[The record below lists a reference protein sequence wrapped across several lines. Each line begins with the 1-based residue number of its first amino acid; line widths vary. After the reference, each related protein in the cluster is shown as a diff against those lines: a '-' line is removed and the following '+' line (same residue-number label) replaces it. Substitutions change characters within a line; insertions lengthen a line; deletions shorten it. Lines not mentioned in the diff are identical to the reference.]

1 MKVTVRF
8 SDFWE
13 NSNSTIDKFLIPL
26 IESVYQSEVQVEDNS
41 KKMVDL
47 EVFSVFPSRRSFSR
61 RVLNKVS
68 NYTHETSH
76 LMDGTI
82 PINSKKSMWFS
93 GENKRAPIAN
103 RYDTYLGFEPE
114 GLLANSHYLPLWV
127 LNFDNFGKG
136 AAHGFTSAVVHQEEL
151 LRARKFDKSI
161 KNKFCCAFLGN
172 PTSFRVGILTK
183 LGEVE
188 TLGLFGSAFGNK
200 VEDKLVVSSE
210 YRFSFAFEN
219 NLYPGYVTEKLLEG
233 YLSNTV
239 PLYWGID
246 SHQFFNSK
254 AFINLN
260 DFRTLED
267 FITAVRLLNSD
278 EDLYAYTYEQPLLDK
293 IYDISGLVM
302 KLRNDL
308 L

>member
-1 MKVTVRF
+1 MRVTVRF

-13 NSNSTIDKFLIPL
+13 NSNSTIDRFLIPL
-26 IESVYQSEVQVEDNS
+26 IESVYQSEVQVEYES
-41 KKMVDL
+41 RKMVDL
-47 EVFSVFPSRRSFSR
+47 EVFSVFPSRKSFSR

-68 NYTHETSH
+68 KYTYETSR
-76 LMDGTI
+76 LMEGTI
-82 PINSKKSMWFS
+82 LANSKKSMWFS

-114 GLLANSHYLPLWV
+114 GLLPNSHYLPLWV

-136 AAHGFTSAVVHQEEL
+136 PAHGFTSTVIHQEDL
-151 LRARKFDKSI
+151 LLARKFDKSM
-161 KNKFCCAFLGN
+161 KNKFCCAFMGN
-172 PTSFRVGILTK
+172 PTSFRVGILKK

-200 VEDKLVVSSE
+200 VDDKLAVSSE

-219 NLYPGYVTEKLLEG
+219 DLYPGYVTEKLLEG
-233 YLSNTV
+233 YLSKTV
-239 PLYWGID
+239 PLYWGMD
-246 SHQFFNSK
+246 SQKFFNSK

-260 DFRTLED
+260 DFTILED
-267 FITAVRLLNSD
+267 FLSAVKVHNSD
-278 EDLYAYTYEQPLLDK
+278 EDLYAYTYEQPLLNRK
-293 IYDISGLVM
+293 YDISELVT

>member
-13 NSNSTIDKFLIPL
+13 NSNSTIDKFLVPL
-26 IESVYQSEVQVEDNS
+26 IESVYQSEVQLERDS
-41 KKMVDL
+41 RKIVDL
-47 EVFSVFPSRRSFSR
+47 EVFSVFPSRRNFSR
-61 RVLNKVS
+61 RILNKVS
-68 NYTHETSH
+68 NYTHETTR
-76 LMDGTI
+76 LMEGTV
-82 PINSKKSMWFS
+82 PAKSKKSMWFS

-136 AAHGFTSAVVHQEEL
+136 PAHGFTSTVIQQEEL
-151 LRARKFDKSI
+151 LLPRKFERSS

-172 PTSFRVGILTK
+172 PTSFRVGVLKK
-183 LGEVE
+183 LGDVE
-188 TLGLFGSAFGNK
+188 TLGLFGGAFGNK
-200 VEDKLVVSSE
+200 VEDKLLVSKE
-210 YRFSFAFEN
+210 YRFCFAFEN

-233 YLSNTV
+233 YLSNTI
-239 PLYWGID
+239 PLYWGMD
-246 SHQFFNSK
+246 SHLFFNAK
-254 AFINLN
+254 AFVNLY
-260 DFRTLED
+260 DFATLEG
-267 FITAVRLLNSD
+267 FLNAVKVLNSD
-278 EDLYAYTYEQPLLDK
+278 EDLYAHAYEQPLLNRK
-293 IYDISGLVM
+293 YDIPGLVE

>member
-1 MKVTVRF
+1 MRVTVRF
-8 SDFWE
+8 SDFWV
-13 NSNSTIDKFLIPL
+13 NSNSTIDRFLIPL
-26 IESVYQSEVQVEDNS
+26 IESVYQSEVQVEYES
-41 KKMVDL
+41 RKMVDL
-47 EVFSVFPSRRSFSR
+47 EVFSVFPSRKGFSR

-68 NYTHETSH
+68 KYTYETSR
-76 LMDGTI
+76 LMEGTI
-82 PINSKKSMWFS
+82 PANSKKSMWFS

-103 RYDTYLGFEPE
+103 QYDTYLGFEPE

-136 AAHGFTSAVVHQEEL
+136 PAHGFTSNVIHQEDL
-151 LRARKFDKSI
+151 LLARKFDKSI

-172 PTSFRVGILTK
+172 PTSFRVGILKK

-200 VEDKLVVSSE
+200 VEDKLAVSNE
-210 YRFSFAFEN
+210 YRFSFTFEN

-233 YLSNTV
+233 YVSKTV
-239 PLYWGID
+239 PLYWGMD
-246 SHQFFNSK
+246 SQLFFNSK
-254 AFINLN
+254 AFINLH
-260 DFRTLED
+260 DFTTLEK
-267 FITAVRLLNSD
+267 FLSAVKVLNTD
-278 EDLYAYTYEQPLLDK
+278 EDLYAYTYEQPLLNQK
-293 IYDISGLVM
+293 YDISELVT

>member
-13 NSNSTIDKFLIPL
+13 NSNSTIDRFLIPL
-26 IESVYQSEVQVEDNS
+26 IESVYQSEVQVEYDS
-41 KKMVDL
+41 KKTVDL
-47 EVFSVFPSRRSFSR
+47 EVFSVFPSRRSVSR
-61 RVLNKVS
+61 RVLNRVS
-68 NYTHETSH
+68 NYTHETSR
-76 LMDGTI
+76 LMEGTI
-82 PINSKKSMWFS
+82 PAKSKKSMWFS

-136 AAHGFTSAVVHQEEL
+136 PAHGFTSTVIHQEEL
-151 LRARKFDKSI
+151 LLARKFDRSI

-172 PTSFRVGILTK
+172 PTSFRVGILKK
-183 LGEVE
+183 LGEVG
-188 TLGLFGSAFGNK
+188 TLGLFGSAFGNI

-233 YLSNTV
+233 YLSKTV
-239 PLYWGID
+239 PLYWGMD
-246 SHQFFNSK
+246 SHLFFNPK

-260 DFRTLED
+260 DFTTLEE
-267 FITAVRLLNSD
+267 FLRAVRVLNSD
-278 EDLYAYTYEQPLLDK
+278 EDLYAFTYEQPLLNRK
-293 IYDISGLVM
+293 YDILGLVM